1 LFWVISVFT
10 NILVA
15 MDGSDASQRAFVRA
29 VEEAKVWN
37 ARLHVI
43 YVVETGLF
51 SSLPADNTVEIMYR
65 VLEKEGNAVL
75 EQAKIITAEKGVSL
89 IPHMKQG
96 HAGSEIITLASKE
109 KIDLIVVGSHGKSQ
123 ADRLLIGS
131 VSTFVVTHSKVT
143 TMVVRS

>member
-1 LFWVISVFT
+1 MLVFT
-10 NILVA
+10 NILVSV
-15 MDGSDASQRAFVRA
+15 DGSDASQRALVRA

-37 ARLHVI
+37 ARLHVV

-65 VLEKEGNAVL
+65 VLEKEGNTVL
-75 EQAKIITAEKGVSL
+75 EQAKRYAAEAGVTAIT
-89 IPHMKQG
+89 HMKQG
-96 HAGSEIITLASKE
+96 HAGSEIVTLADKE
-109 KIDLIVVGSHGKSQ
+109 KADLVMIGSHGKSR

-131 VSTFVVTHSKVT
+131 VSTYVVTNSKVT

>member
-1 LFWVISVFT
+1 MPVFT

-15 MDGSDASQRAFVRA
+15 IDGSDASQRVLVRA

-37 ARLHVI
+37 ARLSVI

-65 VLEKEGNAVL
+65 VLEKEGTAVL
-75 EQAKIITAEKGVSL
+75 EQAKKYAADNSVTIITY
-89 IPHMKQG
+89 MKQG
-96 HAGSEIITLASKE
+96 HAGSEVVTLADKE
-109 KIDLIVVGSHGKSQ
+109 KIDLIMVGSHGKSQ

-131 VSTFVVTHSKVT
+131 VSTYVVTHSKVT

>member
-1 LFWVISVFT
+1 MPVFT

-15 MDGSDASQRAFVRA
+15 IDGSDAGQRALIRA

-37 ARLHVI
+37 ARLHVM

-65 VLEKEGNAVL
+65 VLEKEGSAVL
-75 EQAKIITAEKGVSL
+75 EQAKKYASEKGVTT
-89 IPHMKQG
+89 ITHMKQG
-96 HAGSEIITLASKE
+96 HAGSEVVTLADKE
-109 KIDLIVVGSHGKSQ
+109 KADLIMIGSHGKSQ

-131 VSTFVVTHSKVT
+131 VSTYVVTHSKVT

>member
-1 LFWVISVFT
+1 MPVFT

-15 MDGSDASQRAFVRA
+15 IDGSDASQRAFIRA
-29 VEEAKVWN
+29 VEEAKMWK

-43 YVVETGLF
+43 YIVETGLF

-65 VLEKEGNAVL
+65 VLETEGNSVL
-75 EQAKIITAEKGVSL
+75 EKAKKYAADNGVTAIT
-89 IPHMKQG
+89 HMKQG
-96 HAGSEIITLASKE
+96 HAGSEVVTLAEKE
-109 KIDLIVVGSHGKSQ
+109 KADLVMVGSHGKSQ

-131 VSTFVVTHSKVT
+131 VSTYVVTHSKVT

>member
-1 LFWVISVFT
+1 MPVFT

-15 MDGSDASQRAFVRA
+15 IDGSDASQRAFIRA
-29 VEEAKVWN
+29 VEEAKVWK

-43 YVVETGLF
+43 YIVETGLF

-65 VLEKEGNAVL
+65 VLETEGNAVL
-75 EQAKIITAEKGVSL
+75 EKAKKYAADNGVTAVT
-89 IPHMKQG
+89 HMKQG
-96 HAGSEIITLASKE
+96 HAGSEVVTLAEKE
-109 KIDLIVVGSHGKSQ
+109 NADLIMVGSHGKSQ

-131 VSTFVVTHSKVT
+131 VSTYVVTHSKVT

>member
-1 LFWVISVFT
+1 VIPVFT

-15 MDGSDASQRAFVRA
+15 IDGSDASQRALVRA
-29 VEEAKVWN
+29 VEEATVWN

-65 VLEKEGNAVL
+65 VLENEGKTVL
-75 EQAKIITAEKGVSL
+75 EKAKKIAADKGVTA
-89 IPHMKQG
+89 ITHMKQG
-96 HAGSEIITLASKE
+96 HAGSEIVTLAEKE
-109 KIDLIVVGSHGKSQ
+109 KTDLIMIGSHGKSR
-123 ADRLLIGS
+123 ADRILIGS
-131 VSTFVVTHSKVT
+131 VSIYVVTHSKVT

>member
-1 LFWVISVFT
+1 VIPVFT

-15 MDGSDASQRAFVRA
+15 IDGSDTSQRVLVRA

-37 ARLHVI
+37 ARLHII

-65 VLEKEGNAVL
+65 VLEKEGNSVL
-75 EQAKIITAEKGVSL
+75 EQAKKYAAENGVTAVT
-89 IPHMKQG
+89 HMKQG
-96 HAGSEIITLASKE
+96 HAGSEVVALADKE
-109 KIDLIVVGSHGKSQ
+109 KTDLIMVGSHGKSQ
-123 ADRLLIGS
+123 ADRILIGS
-131 VSTFVVTHSKVT
+131 VSTYVVTHGHVT

>member
-1 LFWVISVFT
+1 MPVFT

-15 MDGSDASQRAFVRA
+15 IDGSDASQRALVRA

-37 ARLHVI
+37 ARLHVM

-65 VLEKEGNAVL
+65 VLEKEGNSVL
-75 EQAKIITAEKGVSL
+75 EQAKKYASEKGVTA
-89 IPHMKQG
+89 ITHMKQG
-96 HAGSEIITLASKE
+96 HAGSEVVTLAEKE
-109 KIDLIVVGSHGKSQ
+109 KADLLMVGSHGKSQ
-123 ADRLLIGS
+123 ADRILIGS
-131 VSTFVVTHSKVT
+131 ASTYVVTHSKVT